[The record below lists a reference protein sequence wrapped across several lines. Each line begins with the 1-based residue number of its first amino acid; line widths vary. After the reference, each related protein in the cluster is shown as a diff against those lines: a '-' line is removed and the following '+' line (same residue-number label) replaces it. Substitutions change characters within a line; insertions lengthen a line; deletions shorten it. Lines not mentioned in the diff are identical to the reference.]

1 MGSIL
6 DTVVTLSGTIRGLFD
21 ELDRNVFYE
30 VDCNLPLDGIEL

>member
-6 DTVVTLSGTIRGLFD
+6 DTVVTLSGKVRGLFD

-30 VDCNLPLDGIEL
+30 VDCKCSFDGVEL